1 MSSAV
6 RNSGHR
12 VVRAIQEPAIVVKRP
27 FGEFR
32 CIIARLYYFWNTIRI
47 CECHRSI
54 QRMQPQCFQSFA
66 DACVTRSHSYMSR
79 FTGKVALVTGSTQG
93 LGLGIADRL
102 IREGAAVVLNGRSPE
117 RGARVLEEL
126 RPNGG
131 RIAFIAADVGIKG
144 DAERVVC
151 EAAGHF
157 GR

>member
-1 MSSAV
+1 
-6 RNSGHR
+6 
-12 VVRAIQEPAIVVKRP
+12 
-27 FGEFR
+27 
-32 CIIARLYYFWNTIRI
+32 
-47 CECHRSI
+47 
-54 QRMQPQCFQSFA
+54 
-66 DACVTRSHSYMSR
+66 MSR

-93 LGLGIADRL
+93 LGLGIAVRL

-144 DAERVVC
+144 EAERVVC

-157 GR
+157 GRLDLLVNNAQSIPPLANVADSTLPGPY